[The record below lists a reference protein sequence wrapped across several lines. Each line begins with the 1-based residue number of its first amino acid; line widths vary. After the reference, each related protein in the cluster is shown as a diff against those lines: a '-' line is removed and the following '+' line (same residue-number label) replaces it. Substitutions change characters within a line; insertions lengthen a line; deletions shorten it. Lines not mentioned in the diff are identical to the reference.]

1 MHHPLIDRQLLS
13 SLRLVHGGYNTAM
26 MLLFFYHASLGI
38 RIRRARRAHGP
49 LPFALIRR
57 HRKGG
62 PIIAGLGVTG
72 FFIGFT
78 LVLLDSGNA
87 FQFPYHFAAGCAI
100 VLCLIATFLVS
111 RKIKG
116 PDSAYRT
123 PHFHIG
129 IAILCLY
136 VIEVFLGLGV
146 LL

>member
-1 MHHPLIDRQLLS
+1 MSYPLIDRQLLS
-13 SLRLVHGGYNTAM
+13 SLRLVHGGYNTLAA
-26 MLLFFYHASLGI
+26 LLFFYHASLGV

-49 LPFALIRR
+49 LPFTLIKR

-62 PIIAGLGVTG
+62 PVLVVLGIVG

-78 LVLLDSGNA
+78 LVLLDSGNLL
-87 FQFPYHFAAGCAI
+87 QFPYHFLVGCAI
-100 VLCLIATFLVS
+100 VLSLTATFILS

-116 PDSAYRT
+116 PDSPYRT
-123 PHFHIG
+123 PHFHLG

-136 VIEVFLGLGV
+136 AVEVLLGLGV